1 MLSLRSTVYLICKK
15 ISFYSPYNIR
25 LSSAPAMQCQGDT
38 SPKIIIDNDA
48 GGDDAM
54 AIFLALLYEKHFNG
68 SKLIGLTTG
77 NGNTNEDNVC
87 RNNQR
92 ILKVAKRQ
100 DVPIYRGSK
109 ESMVITPAAGNYYGK
124 DGLGDSGE
132 VLSGLVEPK
141 ELDAVSALIELSKTH
156 EGQLTVITLGALTN
170 VAMALKLDPNFL
182 NRLSQLYIGAGHIH
196 DEEIPNPEFNAQMD
210 VEAYHVVAQHATPDK
225 VTVFPF
231 SQTMRYL
238 NFSLEWREQVLGAI
252 NTDIIKAQNLYEK
265 VSLKRGDRWQ
275 ALDPAT
281 VAIALKPELVD
292 EYKYSKN
299 DITLCGSKRGINTN
313 EFVDKKDANVRIAY
327 SVKTEEYRQFLLELF
342 ALE

>member
-1 MLSLRSTVYLICKK
+1 MTCECQTSLK
-15 ISFYSPYNIR
+15 I
-25 LSSAPAMQCQGDT
+25 L
-38 SPKIIIDNDA
+38 IDNDA

-68 SKLIGLTTG
+68 PKLIGLTTG
-77 NGNTNEDNVC
+77 LGNTNEDNVYI
-87 RNNQR
+87 NNQR

-109 ESMVITPAAGNYYGK
+109 TSLVTTPETSAYYGK

-132 VLSGLVEPK
+132 VLTDLVPAK
-141 ELDAVSALIELSKTH
+141 EQGAVSALIELSKTY

-170 VAMALKLDPNFL
+170 VAMAIKLDPNFL
-182 NRLSQLYIGAGHIH
+182 NRLAQLVIGAGHIYGE
-196 DEEIPNPEFNAQMD
+196 DIPDVEFNAEMD
-210 VEAYHVVAQHATPDK
+210 VEAYHVVVQHATPDK

-238 NFSLEWREQVLGAI
+238 NFSRTWREEVLGAI
-252 NTDIIKAQNLYEK
+252 NTDIMKAQNLYEK
-265 VSLKRGDRWQ
+265 VSLTRSDRWQ

-281 VAIALKPELVD
+281 VALAVKPDLVD

-299 DITLCGSKRGINTN
+299 DIILCGEKRGINTN
-313 EFVDKKDANVRIAY
+313 TFVEKENANVRIAY
-327 SVKTEEYRQFLLELF
+327 SVKTEVYRQFLLDLF

>member
-1 MLSLRSTVYLICKK
+1 
-15 ISFYSPYNIR
+15 
-25 LSSAPAMQCQGDT
+25 MQCQRDT

-54 AIFLALLYEKHFNG
+54 AIFLALLYEKHYNG

-100 DVPIYRGSK
+100 DVPIYRGCK
-109 ESMVITPAAGNYYGK
+109 ESMVITPEAGDYYGK
-124 DGLGDSGE
+124 DGLGDSDE
-132 VLSGLVEPK
+132 VVTGLVDAK
-141 ELDAVSALIELSKTH
+141 ELGAVTALIELSKTY
-156 EGQLTVITLGALTN
+156 EGQLNVITLGTLTN
-170 VAMALKLDPNFL
+170 VAMALNLDPNFL

-196 DEEIPNPEFNAQMD
+196 DEATPDPEFNAQMD
-210 VEAYHVVAQHATPDK
+210 VESYHVVMKHATPDK

-238 NFSLEWREQVLGAI
+238 NFSREWRENVLGAI
-252 NTDIIKAQNLYEK
+252 DTDIVKAQNRYEK
-265 VSLKRGDRWQ
+265 VSLQRGDRWQ

-281 VAIALKPELVD
+281 VAIALNPELVE
-292 EYKYSKN
+292 EYRYSKN
-299 DITLCGSKRGINTN
+299 DITLCGSQRGINTN
-313 EFVDKKDANVRIAY
+313 EFVNKEDANVRIAY
-327 SVKTEEYRQFLLELF
+327 SVKTEKYRQFLLDIF